1 MLLRRNLIKLP
12 MLVLLFGLLAANLPE
27 PLCRPSE
34 EDPWN
39 LHDVL
44 SDYQNRY
51 HSETLHL
58 FIAGSRDTVIGEPAI
73 SAHQIVLISKEDCA
87 PCREARE
94 RIEKRTLDHPTAV
107 HLIIKDISSLSPSA
121 LQQLGVEQ
129 LPAVFVDGRFAE
141 GWYLPGFLD
150 TFVQDCGC

>member
-1 MLLRRNLIKLP
+1 MFVLI
-12 MLVLLFGLLAANLPE
+12 FGLLAANLPE
-27 PLCRPSE
+27 PLCRSPE

-44 SDYQNRY
+44 IDYQNRY
-51 HSETLHL
+51 HSGTLHL

-73 SAHQIVLISKEDCA
+73 SAHQIVLISKKDCP
-87 PCREARE
+87 PCIEARDLIE
-94 RIEKRTLDHPTAV
+94 RSVLTHPTAV
-107 HLIIKDISSLSPSA
+107 HLIVKDISSFSPSA
-121 LQQLGVEQ
+121 QQQLGVEQ